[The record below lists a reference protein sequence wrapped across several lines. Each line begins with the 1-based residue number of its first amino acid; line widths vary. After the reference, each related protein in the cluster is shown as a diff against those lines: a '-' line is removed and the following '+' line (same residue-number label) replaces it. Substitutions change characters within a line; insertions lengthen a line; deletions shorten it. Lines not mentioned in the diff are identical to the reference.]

1 MGSNPSMGNQLN
13 KKIMFDLEQSIK
25 NWKRKLRKNRG
36 YEDGDIEELESHL
49 RDRID
54 ELVQEGTSEEE
65 ACLTAISEIGD
76 VKVVANEFY
85 KTSTT
90 KAYLDSSSVISL
102 GILSNFL
109 KISSR
114 NIQKNKLYSSLNI
127 FGLVIG
133 ITSALFIYLFVQN
146 EISYD
151 NYHEKGD
158 RIYKVNRVM
167 EREAGS
173 EVVGVTSMPFKDA
186 LKEDFPDIIALSTQ
200 VGPGEKVVE
209 IGDETFMERRFY
221 YADENYFKVFSFP
234 FLVGDPETAL
244 RDPGSVVIS
253 KETALKYFDNIDAVG
268 QYIETEGNT
277 FLITGVFEYPENANN
292 HLEFDLVLSLSTYT
306 GFGFTTNWWSNWLH
320 TYVLLEPQVNM
331 SDLNAQLPSF
341 TDKYFGEN
349 MIENDRRV
357 DLTLL
362 PLKEIYFANYVGYD
376 NGVKHGSKS
385 AVYIFGLTALLIIL
399 VAGVNFVNLATARSV
414 NRAKEIGVR
423 KTLGAQKSIL
433 FLQFIGEAIIMT
445 FIAGL
450 ISFLLVLVL
459 NPYFQNFL
467 QTTIPVQLFSFNVA
481 LIVASSLM
489 LIGALAG
496 LYPALFLSS
505 FSPIKALKE
514 KISFGVSQIFIRK
527 GLIVFQFAISS
538 LLIIG
543 VSIIGK
549 QLDYLNSKSL
559 GFEPSQLM
567 DISLDGD
574 NIGDVVTSFQTE
586 IARIPGVETSS
597 AMSGTPGGFYDRH
610 PFRVDN
616 NTDQMFNF
624 STLFIDENFS
634 EVFSLELLAGRD
646 FEASYNTDSS
656 TAIIINEKTA
666 SYFGWSPNEAL
677 GKSFHNQVMDES
689 PRYVIGV
696 VEDFHFNSLRE
707 EINPLII
714 SMSADHRQ
722 LLVKVSS
729 TDIKEILAQ
738 INQVWDEF
746 SPNYPIEYQF
756 LNEQFAQLYESETR
770 QGKVFSIFSV
780 ITILIACLGLFGL
793 ATFNAQQ
800 RSKEMGIRKVLGA
813 STLNLLIS
821 FNKEVL
827 SIVAVSFLVAAPITY
842 FIAEKWLQNYA
853 YRIDNSILVYGLSG
867 ILVIILAVITV
878 SYQTLKVAKENPV
891 YSLKND

>member
-1 MGSNPSMGNQLN
+1 
-13 KKIMFDLEQSIK
+13 MFDLEKEIK
-25 NWKRKLRKNRG
+25 EWKRKLRKNSA

-49 RDRID
+49 RDKID
-54 ELVQEGTSEEE
+54 ELIREGISIKE
-65 ACLTAISEIGD
+65 AYLTAVGEIGD
-76 VKVVANEFY
+76 VKVVAKEFH
-85 KTSTT
+85 KTSTSKT
-90 KAYLDSSSVISL
+90 YLDFSSAISW
-102 GILSNFL
+102 GILRNFI
-109 KISSR
+109 KIFRR

-127 FGLVIG
+127 FGLIIG

-146 EISYD
+146 EMSYD
-151 NYHEKGD
+151 NYHEKGE

-167 EREAGS
+167 EREVGS

-186 LKEDFPDIIALSTQ
+186 LKEDFPDMIALSTQ

-221 YADENYFKVFSFP
+221 YADENYFKVFSYP
-234 FLVGDPETAL
+234 FLMGDPETAL

-268 QYIETEGNT
+268 RYIETEGNT
-277 FLITGVFEYPENANN
+277 FLITGVFEYPENTNN
-292 HLEFDLVLSLSTYT
+292 HLEFDIVLSLSTYT

-320 TYVLLEPQVNM
+320 TSVLMEPQV
-331 SDLNAQLPSF
+331 SVDDLTAQLPAF
-341 TDKYFGEN
+341 TDKYLGEN
-349 MIENDRRV
+349 MVENNRRV
-357 DLTLL
+357 DLTLI
-362 PLKEIYFANYVGYD
+362 PLKDVYFANYVGYD

-385 AVYIFGLTALLIIL
+385 VVYIFGLTALLIIL

-423 KTLGAQKSIL
+423 KTLGAEKSTL
-433 FLQFIGEAIIMT
+433 FFQFIGEAIIIT
-445 FIAGL
+445 CIAGI
-450 ISFLLVLVL
+450 ISYLLVFIL

-467 QTTIPVQLFSFNVA
+467 QTTIPIQLFSFDII
-481 LIVASSLM
+481 LIIASSLL
-489 LIGALAG
+489 LIGFLAG

-514 KISFGVSQIFIRK
+514 KVSFGISQLFVRK
-527 GLIVFQFAISS
+527 GLIIFQFTVSS

-559 GFEPSQLM
+559 GFEPSQLV
-567 DISLDGD
+567 DISLDND
-574 NIGDVVTSFQTE
+574 NIGGVVSSFQAE

-610 PFRVDN
+610 PFRVNN

-624 STLFIDENFS
+624 STLFIDENFA
-634 EVFSLELLAGRD
+634 EVFGFELLAGRD
-646 FEASYNTDSS
+646 FDASYSTDSS

-666 SYFGWSPNEAL
+666 NYFGWSSDEAL

-689 PRYVIGV
+689 PRFVVGV

-722 LLVKVSS
+722 LLVKVS
-729 TDIKEILAQ
+729 TNDIKETLVQ
-738 INQVWDEF
+738 LNRVWDEF

-793 ATFNAQQ
+793 ATFNAQK

-813 STLNLLIS
+813 SGLDLLIS

-827 SIVAVSFLVAAPITY
+827 SIVIISFLIAAPVTY
-842 FIAEKWLQNYA
+842 FLAEEWLKNYA
-853 YRIDNSILVYGLSG
+853 YRIDNGILVYGLTGVSV
-867 ILVIILAVITV
+867 ILLAIVTV
-878 SYQTLKVAKENPV
+878 SYQTLKIAKVDPV
-891 YSLKND
+891 YSLKSE